1 MSVWGWTQFFEDVS
15 SLLSDSERQLGTAN
29 IRYIVERLQI
39 CMRSVSLVQS
49 EIARATQ
56 PTEVSLLII
65 MCVIVSCTSMYDC
78 VFVNTG
84 WRT

>member
-1 MSVWGWTQFFEDVS
+1 MEFDIA
-15 SLLSDSERQLGTAN
+15 GTLWKDY
-29 IRYIVERLQI
+29 RFVYEI
-39 CMRSVSLVQS
+39 CVLVQS

-56 PTEVSLLII
+56 PTEVNLLII

-78 VFVNTG
+78 VYVFVNTG